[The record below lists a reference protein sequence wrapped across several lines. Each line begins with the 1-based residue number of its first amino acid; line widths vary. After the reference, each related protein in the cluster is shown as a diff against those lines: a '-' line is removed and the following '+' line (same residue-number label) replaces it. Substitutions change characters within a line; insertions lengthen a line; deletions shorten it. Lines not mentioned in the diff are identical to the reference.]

1 MTYPPR
7 LRSPNFLLSRER
19 LNHGYTRHTRRSR
32 DVYAI
37 LQALVDFVHHY
48 RLTEHMVSFV
58 RALQLEVEPP
68 IPLLSPDDPSLA
80 AADRL
85 I

>member
-1 MTYPPR
+1 MDTPVIR
-7 LRSPNFLLSRER
+7 EEVETFTRSC
-19 LNHGYTRHTRRSR
+19 
-32 DVYAI
+32 
-37 LQALVDFVHHY
+37 QALADFVHHY